1 LYCNGCFGVDGL
13 GTKINDEGIT
23 FYNNIINALLERGK
37 ICMQLLYLI
46 FLSIKKVILSFY
58 FSTGIQPYVTLYHW
72 DLPLHLHETMGG
84 WLNKQI
90 M

>member
-1 LYCNGCFGVDGL
+1 
-13 GTKINDEGIT
+13 
-23 FYNNIINALLERGK
+23 
-37 ICMQLLYLI
+37 MQLLYLI